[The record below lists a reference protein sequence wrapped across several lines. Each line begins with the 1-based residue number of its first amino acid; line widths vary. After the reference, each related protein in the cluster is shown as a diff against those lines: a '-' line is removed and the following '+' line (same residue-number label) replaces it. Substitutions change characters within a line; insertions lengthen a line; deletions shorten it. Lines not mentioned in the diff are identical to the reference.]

1 MASQD
6 RKPEPNPIGKIISDE
21 VRKDQGI
28 TPTFP
33 LDESEIVEE
42 AVKAPPP
49 KIERPEP
56 PRKGRDRL
64 DADHSYDVGGD
75 RE

>member
-1 MASQD
+1 MASQQ
-6 RKPEPNPIGKIISDE
+6 PGPNPIRKIISDE

-33 LDESEIVEE
+33 LDESQIAEE
-42 AVKAPPP
+42 AVEAPPP
-49 KIERPEP
+49 EKERPEP
-56 PRKGRDRL
+56 PRVGRDRL

-75 RE
+75 RD